1 MNNVGRTVPT
11 YREVLKEEKKKWKEF
26 KNSLKEEEREVF
38 ERLLEDCELH
48 VSAGSQVKSPNPF
61 REMVMSMLLEQQKE
75 IRFIKKK
82 LDRLEKQLEE

>member
-1 MNNVGRTVPT
+1 MGRTVPT
-11 YREVLKEEKKKWKEF
+11 YREVLEEERKKWREF

-38 ERLLEDCELH
+38 EKLMEDCELH

-61 REMVMSMLLEQQKE
+61 REMAMSMLLEQQKE
-75 IRFIKKK
+75 IRSMKKK